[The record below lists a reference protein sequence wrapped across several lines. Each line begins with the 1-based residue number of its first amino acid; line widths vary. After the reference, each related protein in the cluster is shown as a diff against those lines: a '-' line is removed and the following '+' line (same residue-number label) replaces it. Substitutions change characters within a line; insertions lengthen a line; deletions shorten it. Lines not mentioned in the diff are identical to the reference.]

1 MSKKNILN
9 QRGAIFMELCVVLPI
24 ILMILLFISQIGLLL
39 NEWNVISFAARE
51 GARYGAI
58 THSEANAIS
67 RSESLIKSN
76 KGLEQ
81 DEFLNK
87 QKYTIIAKK
96 ESGNM
101 TVTINY
107 KTDSK
112 LRFFVGIENGKI
124 IVEDIFPNLSSTKTF
139 RLGSKKN

>member
-1 MSKKNILN
+1 
-9 QRGAIFMELCVVLPI
+9 MELCVVLPI
-24 ILMILLFISQIGLLL
+24 ILMILLFISQIGLLF

-76 KGLEQ
+76 KGMSQNES
-81 DEFLNK
+81 LNR
-87 QKYTIIAKK
+87 QKYTITAKK

-112 LRFFVGIENGKI
+112 LRFFVDI
-124 IVEDIFPNLSSTKTF
+124 IKVEDIFPDLSSTKTF

>member
-1 MSKKNILN
+1 MKKNILN

-24 ILMILLFISQIGLLL
+24 ILMILLFISQIGLLF

-76 KGLEQ
+76 KGMSQNES
-81 DEFLNK
+81 LNR
-87 QKYTIIAKK
+87 QKYTITAKK
-96 ESGNM
+96 EYGNM
-101 TVTINY
+101 TVTIQWRGGGF
-107 KTDSK
+107 S
-112 LRFFVGIENGKI
+112 LR
-124 IVEDIFPNLSSTKTF
+124 SAKTF
-139 RLGSKKN
+139 RLGS

>member
-1 MSKKNILN
+1 MKKNILN
-9 QRGAIFMELCVVLPI
+9 QRGVIFMELCVVLPI
-24 ILMILLFISQIGLLL
+24 ILMILLFISQIGLLF

-76 KGLEQ
+76 KGMSQNES
-81 DEFLNK
+81 LNR
-87 QKYTIIAKK
+87 QKYTITAKK

-112 LRFFVGIENGKI
+112 LRFFVDI
-124 IVEDIFPNLSSTKTF
+124 IKVEDIFPDLSSTKTF

>member
-1 MSKKNILN
+1 MKKNILN

-24 ILMILLFISQIGLLL
+24 ILMILLFISQIGLLF

-76 KGLEQ
+76 KGMSQNES
-81 DEFLNK
+81 LNR
-87 QKYTIIAKK
+87 QKYTITAKK

-112 LRFFVGIENGKI
+112 LRFFVDI
-124 IVEDIFPNLSSTKTF
+124 IKVEDIFPDLSSTKTF

>member
-1 MSKKNILN
+1 MKKNILN

-24 ILMILLFISQIGLLL
+24 ILMILLFISQIGLLF

-76 KGLEQ
+76 KGMSQNES
-81 DEFLNK
+81 LNR
-87 QKYTIIAKK
+87 QKYTITAKK

-112 LRFFVGIENGKI
+112 LRFFVDILK
-124 IVEDIFPNLSSTKTF
+124 VEDIFPDLSSTKTF